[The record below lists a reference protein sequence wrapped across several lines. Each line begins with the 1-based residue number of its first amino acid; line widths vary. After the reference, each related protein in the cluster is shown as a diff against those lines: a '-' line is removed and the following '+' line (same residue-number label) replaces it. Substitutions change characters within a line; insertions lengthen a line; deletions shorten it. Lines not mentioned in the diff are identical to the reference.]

1 MRPLKPFTTLVG
13 GSVLLAVAVATGAAV
28 VRSDMRNPR
37 GVAIC
42 LVTGAILGM
51 LIFGP
56 IAAGDALRPAFVRRH
71 FNQLER
77 WSAFALALGLG
88 HWLGMGLGDNGI
100 IWAFAFVFLG
110 AGFRIYLSGV
120 ANRRAA

>member
-1 MRPLKPFTTLVG
+1 MRSLKPFTTFLG

-28 VRSDMRNPR
+28 VQPDMRNPR

-42 LVTGAILGM
+42 LVTGAMLGM

-56 IAAGDALRPAFVRRH
+56 IAAGDTLRSAFVRRH
-71 FNQLER
+71 FEQLER

-88 HWLGMGLGDNGI
+88 HWIGMGLGDKGI
-100 IWAFAFVFLG
+100 ICAVAFVFLG
-110 AGFRIYLSGV
+110 ACFRVYLSGV
-120 ANRRAA
+120 AKRPAA